1 MRIGRLL
8 HLAPLLVPVL
18 SWGADARP
26 WKVFLLFGQSN
37 MAGGSASEAQDRVE
51 HPRVKA
57 LGYTNC
63 ASQGRTYN
71 QWYTASP
78 SLHGCGTGVGLGDGF
93 GRIVADSLKS
103 DTIALVPCAIPG
115 VDISFFSKGVVSSRR
130 KDFSIPPDNHWTGAY
145 PWMVERIRKAQEKGV
160 VSGILFHQGEADW
173 SDTARKAWVNR
184 VATIVKD
191 LKSDL
196 GITDVPFLAGE
207 LRAKLNRATNESCCF
222 AHNPYVATLA
232 KTIPNGH
239 LVSSQGLDPAA
250 DPYHLSTPGNREFG
264 KRYAASMLAALA
276 KSSGTLQA
284 PSRAAAWSLVRRSSG
299 SVVRFGAMQ
308 ELIELRDLRGN
319 LVARGAGD
327 EISLP
332 DSHGTLLL
340 RGQGADGRISGTLQ
354 ISL

>member
-1 MRIGRLL
+1 MGIGRLIR
-8 HLAPLLVPVL
+8 LAPLLAPVL

-37 MAGGSASEAQDRVE
+37 MAGGSASEAQDRIV

-57 LGYTNC
+57 LAYTNC

-71 QWYTASP
+71 QWYAASP
-78 SLHGCGTGVGLGDGF
+78 SLHGCGTGVGLGDSF
-93 GRIVADSLKS
+93 GRIVADSLES

-115 VDISFFSKGVVSSRR
+115 VDISFFGKGVVSSRR

-145 PWMVERIRKAQEKGV
+145 PWMVERISKAQEKGV

-173 SDTARKAWVNR
+173 TDTARKVWVSR
-184 VATIVKD
+184 VAAIVKD

-196 GITDVPFLAGE
+196 GIADVPFLAGE
-207 LRAKLNRATNESCCF
+207 LRARLNRSTNESCCF

-232 KTIPNGH
+232 KTVPNGH
-239 LVSSQGLDPAA
+239 LVSSQGLDPAN
-250 DPYHLSTPGNREFG
+250 DPYHLSTPGYREFG

-284 PSRAAAWSLVRRSSG
+284 PSRAGAWRLDRGADG
-299 SVVRFGAMQ
+299 SVVRFESKQ
-308 ELIELRDLRGN
+308 DRIELRDLRGT
-319 LVARGAGD
+319 LVVRGSGH
-327 EISLP
+327 EIRLP
-332 DSHGTLLL
+332 GSHGALLL
-340 RGQGADGRISGTLQ
+340 RSQGGSGRIVATLP
-354 ISL
+354 ISP

>member
-1 MRIGRLL
+1 MEIGRLL
-8 HLAPLLVPVL
+8 FLVSLLVPVL
-18 SWGADARP
+18 SRGADAKP

-37 MAGGSASEAQDRVE
+37 MAGGSASEAQDRLE

-57 LGYTNC
+57 LGYTDC
-63 ASQGRTYN
+63 ASQGRFYN
-71 QWYTASP
+71 QWYTAAP
-78 SLHGCGTGVGLGDGF
+78 SLHGCGTGMGLGDWF
-93 GRIVADSLKS
+93 GRIVADSLGS

-173 SDTARKAWVNR
+173 TDTARKVWVSR
-184 VATIVKD
+184 VAAIVKD

-196 GITDVPFLAGE
+196 GIADVPFLAGE
-207 LRAKLNRATNESCCF
+207 LRAKLNRTTNESCCF

-239 LVSSQGLDPAA
+239 LVSSQGLDPAN
-250 DPYHLSTPGNREFG
+250 DPYHLTTIGNREFG
-264 KRYAASMLAALA
+264 KRYAASMLAALSA
-276 KSSGTLQA
+276 SSGTLGA
-284 PSRAAAWSLVRRSSG
+284 PSRAGGWTLVRSSDG
-299 SVVRFGAMQ
+299 TFVRFESEQ
-308 ELIELRDLRGN
+308 TRIELRDPRGN
-319 LVARGAGD
+319 LVVRGAGR

-332 DSHGTLLL
+332 GSHGALLL
-340 RGQGADGRISGTLQ
+340 RAYGPDGAVSGTLP